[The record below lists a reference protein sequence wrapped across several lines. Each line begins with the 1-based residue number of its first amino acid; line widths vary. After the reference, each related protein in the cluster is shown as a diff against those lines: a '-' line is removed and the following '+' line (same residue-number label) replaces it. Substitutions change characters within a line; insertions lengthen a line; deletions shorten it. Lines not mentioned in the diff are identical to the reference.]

1 MIQCFSH
8 ITIYVLDQD
17 AAYDFYVHK
26 LGFEVR
32 TVARMDGGF
41 RWLTVGPKGQPDL
54 EVALMPTTPGPM
66 MDKETSDALR
76 SLIQKGAIGS
86 GVMETADCQKT
97 YEELKAQGVEFSQP
111 PRERF
116 YGIEA
121 LFKDNSGN
129 WFSLTQRTERSARS
143 SQHGSPPSS

>member
-1 MIQCFSH
+1 MIQRLSH

-17 AAYDFYVHK
+17 AAYDFYINK

-32 TVARMDGGF
+32 TDAPFGEGF

-54 EVALMPTTPGPM
+54 EIALMPTTPGPM
-66 MDKETSDALR
+66 MDQETSDTLR
-76 SLIQKGAIGS
+76 ALIQKGAIGS
-86 GVMETADCQKT
+86 GVLETANIQET
-97 YEELKAQGVEFSQP
+97 YEELKARGVEFMSP
-111 PRERF
+111 PQERF

-129 WFSLTQRTERSARS
+129 WFSLNQRTESAAKTADR
-143 SQHGSPPSS
+143 